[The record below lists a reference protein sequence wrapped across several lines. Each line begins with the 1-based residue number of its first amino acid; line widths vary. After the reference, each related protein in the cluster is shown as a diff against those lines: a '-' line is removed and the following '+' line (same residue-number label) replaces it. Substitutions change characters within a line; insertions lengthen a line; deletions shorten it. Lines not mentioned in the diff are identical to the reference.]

1 MRSKTQKLILKY
13 AVIFLLLGLLVLMLA
28 ACAKKKKTQTS
39 SEGAAAPVESEA
51 AGDFIIVGEDGGKP
65 LIFYNLN
72 NVSSVKELAEYVDIA
87 YDFENKPE
95 IILAEVDAPEGVFE
109 QVREM
114 LDEKGVVY
122 VITEDAE

>member
-1 MRSKTQKLILKY
+1 MRSITQKLILKY
-13 AVIFLLLGLLVLMLA
+13 AVIFLLLALLVLLLA

-39 SEGAAAPVESEA
+39 PEGTGAPVETEA
-51 AGDFIIVGEDGGKP
+51 AGDFIIVGENEGEP

-72 NVSSVKELAEYVDIA
+72 NVSSVEELAEYVDIA

-122 VITEDAE
+122 VITEDEE